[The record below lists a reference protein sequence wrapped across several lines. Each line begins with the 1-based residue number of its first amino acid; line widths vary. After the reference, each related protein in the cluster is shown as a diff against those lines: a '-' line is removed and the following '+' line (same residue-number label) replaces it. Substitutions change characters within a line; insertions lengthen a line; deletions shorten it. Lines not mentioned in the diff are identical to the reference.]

1 MSKIDKIYN
10 LFSNEGYRDSTE
22 KQRTEK
28 ELYGYLENSGLE
40 EKDFEEYLNS
50 FSSEVMR
57 QGFKYGF
64 RYAMEL
70 FVEKEG
76 VMA

>member
-40 EKDFEEYLNS
+40 EKDFE
-50 FSSEVMR
+50 
-57 QGFKYGF
+57 
-64 RYAMEL
+64 
-70 FVEKEG
+70 
-76 VMA
+76 